1 MGGGHFEM
9 LQPDDEDDLDVF
21 LATPGRRR
29 WHDGVRRALVAR
41 IMAER
46 GYDDPVQVTRRDFG
60 SHTAAFR
67 VKRFG
72 QRHDTMIAALFPV
85 DEEAV
90 AAPSTEPTTVVVPS
104 ASVVVEDD
112 RDLEDA
118 RREWVGVVVTNAVLY
133 AVLWLCL
140 WELMGMLVHLQRWLA
155 VYLALGNVA
164 VRRCGGVERARW
176 SAMMLIRRLRD
187 VVVRQGD

>member
-1 MGGGHFEM
+1 M
-9 LQPDDEDDLDVF
+9 LKPDDEDDLGVF

-72 QRHDTMIAALFPV
+72 QRHDTMIGTLFPV
-85 DEEAV
+85 VEEEAV

-104 ASVVVEDD
+104 APVVVGDD
-112 RDLEDA
+112 RDLGDA
-118 RREWVGVVVTNAVLY
+118 RREWVGVAVTNAVLY
-133 AVLWLCL
+133 AALWLCL
-140 WELMGMLVHLQRWLA
+140 WELMGVLMHLQRWLA

-164 VRRCGGVERARW
+164 VRRCGGVERARR

-187 VVVRQGD
+187 VVARQGD